1 MEPKATNSADIML
14 LEVSHLKKYFPIT
27 SGFIKKQTSY
37 VKAVDDVSFTLDRNE
52 TLGVVGES
60 GCGKTTLARTI
71 LRLIEPDSGDVV
83 LHLDGEPINIPQADK
98 QQMSRVRGKIQMV
111 FQDPQSSLNP
121 RMKIRDSVGEPLE
134 ILAMARGKHQR
145 DELVLRWLQEVGLNP
160 EHMERYPH
168 EFSGGQK
175 QRIGLARAMISH
187 PELVILDE
195 PTSSV
200 DVSVQAQLLNLL
212 KRLQQERKIAYL
224 FISHN
229 LSIIYQISHHIAVM
243 YLGNIV
249 EYGEAEKV
257 FRQPLHPYTKALF
270 SAIPIPQVEGR
281 EERKR
286 IKLSGEVP
294 SSIDP
299 PSGCRF
305 VKRCFEVVD
314 RVLCQ
319 SEPPPL
325 KEIKPGHQVAC
336 YRY

>member
-1 MEPKATNSADIML
+1 MLTIFIML

-27 SGFIKKQTSY
+27 KGLVKKHTCY
-37 VKAVDDVSFTLDRNE
+37 VKAVDDVSFTLDRNK
-52 TLGVVGES
+52 TLGLVGES

-71 LRLIEPDSGDVV
+71 LRLIEPDGGHVV
-83 LHLDGEPINIPQADK
+83 LHLDGEPINIPQADR
-98 QQMSRVRGKIQMV
+98 QQMRKVRGRIQMV
-111 FQDPQSSLNP
+111 FQDTQSSLNP

-134 ILAMARGKHQR
+134 ILAMAGGKRRR
-145 DELVLRWLQEVGLNP
+145 DELVLNWLQEVGLNL

-175 QRIGLARAMISH
+175 QRIGIARAMISQ
-187 PELVILDE
+187 PELVILDA

-212 KRLQQERKIAYL
+212 NRLQQERKVAYL
-224 FISHN
+224 VISHD
-229 LSIIYQISHHIAVM
+229 LSIIYQISHDIAVM

-257 FRQPLHPYTKALF
+257 FKQPLHPYTKALF

-286 IKLSGEVP
+286 IKLAGKVP
-294 SSIDP
+294 SPIDP
-299 PSGCRF
+299 PPGCRF
-305 VKRCFEVVD
+305 LPRCFELVD
-314 RVLCQ
+314 RGLCQ
-319 SEPPPL
+319 SELPPL
-325 KEIKPGHQVAC
+325 KEVEPGHRVAC